1 MKYNEANVLKLTTNN
16 EGGYSN
22 HPKDPGGPT
31 NHGITI
37 GTLRAWRGGQ
47 TVTIADVQR
56 LTLAQANEIYE
67 HNYWRPIWGD
77 QLPAGL
83 DYATC
88 DFGVNSGV
96 SRAVKEL
103 QGLLPGVAIDG
114 LMGMKTIN
122 AIKAFDVEELIK
134 GLCNARMKFLK
145 KLRTWKT
152 FGRGWTYRVT
162 GVDPNRQYRKRPGV
176 VGDALAMVAQ
186 RPVSLLPFPIDDLL
200 PLAKGRDIDQNIFA
214 PLGNK
219 IQAGI
224 GATITGG
231 TVMASLPGTLSNL
244 LPGLQQAQS
253 SLETIK
259 DVSKVLTF
267 AFVAVSLALVVL
279 TILHTAQKAR
289 EPGLDT

>member
-1 MKYNEANVLKLTTNN
+1 MRYNEANVLKLTTNN

-31 NHGITI
+31 NHGITLN
-37 GTLRAWRGGQ
+37 TLKAWRHGAP
-47 TVTIADVQR
+47 TTAADVKA

-67 HNYWRPIWGD
+67 HMYWRPIWGD

-83 DYATC
+83 DYSVC
-88 DFGVNSGV
+88 DFGVNSGP

-114 LMGMKTIN
+114 LMGIKTIN

-134 GLCNARMKFLK
+134 GLNARRMAFLK

-162 GVDPNRQYRKRPGV
+162 GVDPNRIYPKRAGV
-176 VGDALAMVAQ
+176 VGDSLHMVAQ
-186 RPVSLLPFPIDDLL
+186 KPVALLPFPLDDLL

-224 GATITGG
+224 GAATAGG
-231 TVMASLPGTLSNL
+231 VAVQKLPDLLSNL
-244 LPGLQQAQS
+244 VPGLQQAKDT
-253 SLETIK
+253 LETVK
-259 DVSKVLTF
+259 DVSHTLTVIF
-267 AFVAVSLALVVL
+267 TLIVCALALAA
-279 TILHTAQKAR
+279 ILHGAQKAR